1 MLSFTKTETYTKL
14 YLFQYWKSNSW
25 FTGNCVHTL
34 MFRLQQ
40 KVFSHLYGPT
50 CLFIQRKQSGHVAR
64 KEVVGNLAKPARIS
78 VSGNNADDLC
88 ARLSVAADAHGVLLR
103 AEHWSVVVQVLDLNV
118 HIGLSTQASLRERIL
133 LGPRN

>member
-1 MLSFTKTETYTKL
+1 M
-14 YLFQYWKSNSW
+14 
-25 FTGNCVHTL
+25 
-34 MFRLQQ
+34 
-40 KVFSHLYGPT
+40 FSHLYGPT

-88 ARLSVAADAHGVLLR
+88 ARLRVAADAHGVLLR
-103 AEHWSVVVQVLDLNV
+103 AEHRSVVVQVLDLNV